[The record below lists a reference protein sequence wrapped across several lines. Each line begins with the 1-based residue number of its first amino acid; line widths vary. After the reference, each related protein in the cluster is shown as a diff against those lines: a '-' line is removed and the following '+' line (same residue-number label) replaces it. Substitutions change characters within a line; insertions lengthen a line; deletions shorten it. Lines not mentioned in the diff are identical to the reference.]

1 MGKPDLNPVLE
12 SFFNPGLWDSY
23 RLRSC
28 KYEFALKKI
37 IRKQTTM
44 SESQRREN
52 PIDLAPSLPPQNLQ
66 ILDLI
71 NAEELYMEMTSF
83 QNKGWNHKDE
93 LQ

>member
-1 MGKPDLNPVLE
+1 
-12 SFFNPGLWDSY
+12 
-23 RLRSC
+23 
-28 KYEFALKKI
+28 
-37 IRKQTTM
+37 M